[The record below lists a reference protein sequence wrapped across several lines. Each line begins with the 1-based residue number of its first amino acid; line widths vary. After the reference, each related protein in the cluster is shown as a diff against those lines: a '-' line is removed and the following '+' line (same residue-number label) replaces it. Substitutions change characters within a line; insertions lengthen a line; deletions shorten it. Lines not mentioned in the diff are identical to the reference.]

1 MQQRFPCF
9 YVVCQTEVASIPR
22 LRKTQAG
29 MVALRAAPQRKASTV
44 RAIWQRAMLALPPIS
59 QLRLF
64 VFSLQMCWVLL
75 QVIRAVMLIH
85 G

>member
-44 RAIWQRAMLALPPIS
+44 RAIWQRAMLALPHFSIAP
-59 QLRLF
+59 LR
-64 VFSLQMCWVLL
+64 VLCANVL
-75 QVIRAVMLIH
+75 
-85 G
+85 GFTSGD